1 MKLLTRMI
9 ELRSEGARAGYIY
22 QKAPIRQ
29 VDPLQQKRS
38 KVVNPILIVGPKY
51 LDKYTPSQ
59 ADCTS
64 SAAFVMWPIWR
75 AIVAA

>member
-38 KVVNPILIVGPKY
+38 EKGSLAHA
-51 LDKYTPSQ
+51 SQ
-59 ADCTS
+59 HQMNLCS
-64 SAAFVMWPIWR
+64 GRS
-75 AIVAA
+75 

>member
-51 LDKYTPSQ
+51 LDKMEMEKES
-59 ADCTS
+59 DK
-64 SAAFVMWPIWR
+64 PIWR